1 MAAER
6 KQSQHSGGDG
16 TFAQRNL
23 RFGWWALLAFLS
35 LGFFLEALHGFKV
48 GWYVS
53 VSTEVRREMWT
64 LAHAHGTLLALINI
78 VFGVSVPRSKVNIT
92 SLQTASRLLV
102 TAGILLPA
110 GFFLGGVVIYSGDPG
125 LGILLVPLG
134 ATALVVAV
142 FIAARQLGSGS
153 SSADSSREQPMEKT
167 QRSPDRAARP
177 ARKKR

>member
-53 VSTEVRREMWT
+53 VSRR
-64 LAHAHGTLLALINI
+64 
-78 VFGVSVPRSKVNIT
+78 FGVKCGRSLTPTVP
-92 SLQTASRLLV
+92 
-102 TAGILLPA
+102 
-110 GFFLGGVVIYSGDPG
+110 FWH
-125 LGILLVPLG
+125 
-134 ATALVVAV
+134 
-142 FIAARQLGSGS
+142 
-153 SSADSSREQPMEKT
+153 
-167 QRSPDRAARP
+167 
-177 ARKKR
+177 

>member
-1 MAAER
+1 MAANH
-6 KQSQHSGGDG
+6 KQSQYSGGDP

-64 LAHAHGTLLALINI
+64 LAHAHGALLALINI
-78 VFGVSVPRSKVNIT
+78 VFGISVPRSKANIT

-102 TAGILLPA
+102 TAGILLPI
-110 GFFLGGVVIYSGDPG
+110 GFFLGGVVFYSGDPG

-134 ATALVVAV
+134 AAALVVAV
-142 FIAARQLGSGS
+142 FVAARQLGSGS
-153 SSADSSREQPMEKT
+153 SGEDSSRERTMEKT
-167 QRSPDRAARP
+167 ERSSDRPARP
-177 ARKKR
+177 ARRKR

>member
-1 MAAER
+1 MQD
-6 KQSQHSGGDG
+6 QSLGGDA

-35 LGFFLEALHGFKV
+35 LGFFLEVLHGFKV

-78 VFGVSVPRSKVNIT
+78 VFGTSVPRNKANVT

-102 TAGILLPA
+102 TAGMLLPM

-134 ATALVVAV
+134 AAALVVAV
-142 FIAARQLGSGS
+142 FVAARHSGSGS
-153 SSADSSREQPMEKT
+153 SATDSSQGQPMKKT
-167 QRSPDRAARP
+167 ERSSDRAVRP
-177 ARKKR
+177 ARRQR